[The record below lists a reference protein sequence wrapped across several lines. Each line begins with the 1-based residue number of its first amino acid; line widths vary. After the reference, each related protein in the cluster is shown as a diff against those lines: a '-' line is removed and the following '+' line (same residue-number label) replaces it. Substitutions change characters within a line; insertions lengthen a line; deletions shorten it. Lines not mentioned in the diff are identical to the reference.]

1 MIERLQRAK
10 RLPRIAAAAIL
21 LLVGAVGLHY
31 LRSQWGERLTRK
43 DIIIDRKLASPN
55 GSMLLIDY
63 HFDLGAIG
71 YSATREAVVPAQQ
84 VGAELTP
91 FRLPERYDAIRWE
104 ADNSLTVEVDLF
116 ECVLKN
122 WDCSQTSDA
131 FRGTRLNVRL
141 IDEAAGKQRE
151 IEADLASPDRKLR
164 LVAYRY
170 PSNDLSNSG
179 PIQISILR
187 PGEPI
192 PKFGNY
198 YIASGSGDGVL
209 GARWSGSSSIV
220 LLTNS
225 RQRYLLEYP
234 ESFRRS
240 SVNIIHS
247 VEIDDRLHG
256 YRWISKSRVQ
266 SQCIDWLKTS
276 YTRRFRRYGTLSF
289 IISSF
294 ISTK

>member
-10 RLPRIAAAAIL
+10 SFPRLAAAAVL
-21 LLVGAVGLHY
+21 LLVGAIAVGLYY

-43 DIIIDRKLASPN
+43 DIVIDRKLESPN

-63 HFDLGAIG
+63 RFDLGAVG
-71 YSATREAVVPAQQ
+71 YSATREVVVPVQQ
-84 VGAELTP
+84 VEAELTP
-91 FRLPERYDAIRWE
+91 FRLPEKYDANGWE
-104 ADNSLTVEVDLF
+104 ADNTLTVEVDLL
-116 ECVLKN
+116 ECVLKD

-131 FRGTRLNVRL
+131 FRGTRLNIRL
-141 IDEAAGKQRE
+141 MDETAGKQRE
-151 IEADLASPDRKLR
+151 TELDLASPDRKLR
-164 LVAYRY
+164 LLAYRY
-170 PSNDLSNSG
+170 PSNDRSNLG

-240 SVNIIHS
+240 SVNIMHS

-256 YRWISKSRVQ
+256 YHWISKNPGSVA
-266 SQCIDWLKTS
+266 IH
-276 YTRRFRRYGTLSF
+276 
-289 IISSF
+289 
-294 ISTK
+294 